1 MKRRLLPPSRTE
13 PMDPKASYFERVMR
27 THFQEINDERPSR
40 RIPRRTKSYWDAT
53 VYGAGIMLLLVL
65 LGIFGDIW

>member
-13 PMDPKASYFERVMR
+13 PMDPKASYFERLMR
-27 THFQEINDERPSR
+27 VHLIHDERPSR
-40 RIPRRTKSYWDAT
+40 RIPSRAKSYWDAT
-53 VYGAGIMLLLVL
+53 VYGAAIMLLLVL